1 VSAPTKRHV
10 PLLLGYG
17 KSKALLRGKDKKV
30 VLQLTSMIDMF
41 TILVVFLLKSYSAEG
56 QIVTLS
62 SEMTLPE
69 SRSQQAIHLNLE
81 IVVTGRVIMVDGD
94 PVVAVNDQLLTQ
106 GNPIPELVD
115 RLSDHLEYTRQMRG
129 TTDGEEMK
137 VNIMGDVAT
146 PAILLQR
153 VMSSCAQAG
162 YATQN
167 LTVIKVV
174 EGGDEDGST

>member
-1 VSAPTKRHV
+1 MSAPTKRHV

-17 KSKALLRGKDKKV
+17 KSKAMVRGKDKKV
-30 VLQLTSMIDMF
+30 TLNLTSMIDMF

-56 QIVTLS
+56 QIVTIS
-62 SEMTLPE
+62 DEMMLPQ
-69 SRSQQAIHLNLE
+69 STAQQSIELNLE
-81 IVVTGRVIMVDGD
+81 IVVTNTVILVDGD
-94 PVVAVNDQLLTQ
+94 PIVAVDEMVLSQ
-106 GNPIPELVD
+106 GNPIPELVA
-115 RLSDHLEYTRQMRG
+115 RLMDHMEYTRQMRG

-146 PAILLQR
+146 QAILLQR

-167 LTVIKVV
+167 LTVIKV
-174 EGGDEDGST
+174 EGGDNGTT

>member
-1 VSAPTKRHV
+1 MSAPTKRHV

-17 KSKALLRGKDKKV
+17 KSKAKVRGKSNTV
-30 VLQLTSMIDMF
+30 ALNLTSMIDMF

-56 QIVTLS
+56 QIVTVS
-62 SEMTLPE
+62 DEMMLPE
-69 SRSQQAIHLNLE
+69 SRSQQPIHLNLE
-81 IVVTGRVIMVDGD
+81 IVVTARAILVDGD
-94 PVVAVNDQLLTQ
+94 PVVAVNETILSQ

-162 YATQN
+162 YSTQN

-174 EGGDEDGST
+174 EGGNDDEST

>member
-1 VSAPTKRHV
+1 MSAPTKRHV

-17 KSKALLRGKDKKV
+17 KSKASIRGKSKQV
-30 VLQLTSMIDMF
+30 TLNLTSMIDMF

-56 QIVTLS
+56 QIVTVS
-62 SEMTLPE
+62 SEMMLPE
-69 SRSQQAIHLNLE
+69 SRSQLPIHLNLE
-81 IVVTGRVIMVDGD
+81 IVVTGEVILVDGD
-94 PVVAVNDQLLTQ
+94 PVVAVTEAILSQ

-129 TTDGEEMK
+129 TTDGEDMK

-162 YATQN
+162 YGTQN

-174 EGGDEDGST
+174 EGGDDEST